1 MGFLSG
7 QRFDRPFRVVQDLRN
22 LTLKYRIF
30 SGKAW
35 SRRPYIFDS
44 RGNEVDDPSNLQIG
58 SGSVMLVMSRVP
70 PFYRAMVSSGI
81 SLGLV
86 GVRIFKLVDWNRD
99 ANVTASKRKTVSRA
113 NGNKPLPRVR
123 IIRMNCQ
130 LTYQKN
136 RSI

>member
-1 MGFLSG
+1 
-7 QRFDRPFRVVQDLRN
+7 
-22 LTLKYRIF
+22 
-30 SGKAW
+30 
-35 SRRPYIFDS
+35 
-44 RGNEVDDPSNLQIG
+44 
-58 SGSVMLVMSRVP
+58 MLVMSRVP

-81 SLGLV
+81 SLGLVGVRIFKLVDWNLANFAVIGHNYDV